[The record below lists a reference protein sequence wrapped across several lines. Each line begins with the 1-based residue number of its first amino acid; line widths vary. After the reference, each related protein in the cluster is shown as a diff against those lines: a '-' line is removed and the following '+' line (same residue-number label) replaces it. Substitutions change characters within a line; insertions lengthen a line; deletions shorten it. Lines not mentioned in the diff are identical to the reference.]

1 MFSSDEWNQ
10 SNWSNKLEGKELKR
24 KVYDETFWRKAAEI
38 VKLAEPLVKV
48 LRFVDGERLAMGFIY
63 EAMDQAK
70 EHIKA
75 VYKDRVAKYGPIWAI
90 IDERW
95 NNQLHRPI
103 HAAGYFLNPRYHYKA
118 KESGA
123 LRGEVRDGLIDR
135 MIPLESDQL
144 EIHRQAT
151 TFNNASGTFGKNLAK
166 IAREADEP
174 AQWWEAFGGHVPE
187 LQRFTIRILSQTCSA
202 TGCERNWS
210 VFERIH
216 TKKRNRLDQK
226 RLNDLVYVQ
235 YNLRLRQNHL
245 LNKRPDSN
253 PIVLEDIDPT
263 SDWVVESCP
272 IEFDPNED
280 LGLDLDLETSAEVE
294 HVQLNADPPASVSQ
308 PTRTPVVGAS
318 SSQPRQKRSRIST
331 LSQLASAAVAQPTSG
346 TTSTVAVGDDDEEE
360 EPWAGDSDSDDDDD
374 PEIDR
379 HDLGSSG
386 SSY

>member
-1 MFSSDEWNQ
+1 
-10 SNWSNKLEGKELKR
+10 
-24 KVYDETFWRKAAEI
+24 
-38 VKLAEPLVKV
+38 
-48 LRFVDGERLAMGFIY
+48 
-63 EAMDQAK
+63 MDQAN
-70 EHIKA
+70 EQIKM

-103 HAAGYFLNPRYHYKA
+103 HAAGYFLNPQYHYKA

-123 LRGEVRDGLIDR
+123 LRGEVRDGLIDCIDC
-135 MIPLESDQL
+135 MIPLESDQR
-144 EIHRQAT
+144 EIHRHVT

-174 AQWWEAFGGHVPE
+174 AQWWEAFGGHCPE
-187 LQRFTIRILSQTCSA
+187 LQRFSIRILSQTCSA
-202 TGCERNWS
+202 SGCERNWS

-216 TKKRNRLDQK
+216 TKKRNLFDQK

-235 YNLRLRQNHL
+235 YNLRLRRNHL
-245 LNKRPDSN
+245 LNKRPDSD

-263 SDWVVESCP
+263 SDWVVESHP
-272 IEFDPNED
+272 AEFDPDED
-280 LGLDLDLETSAEVE
+280 LDLDLDIETSVELE
-294 HVQLNADPPASVSQ
+294 HVVQWNAEPNPLASVSQ
-308 PTRTPVVGAS
+308 PARTPVVGAS
-318 SSQPRQKRSRIST
+318 SAQPRQKRSRIST
-331 LSQLASAAVAQPTSG
+331 LSQLASAVVAQPASG
-346 TTSTVAVGDDDEEE
+346 TTSTTVVGDDDDGK
-360 EPWAGDSDSDDDDD
+360 EPWGPLSHSDDD